1 MQEGRGAGQGLRKS
15 GGAPA
20 LSCCPM
26 APAAGPIRGERA
38 LLTHIGILHSWMSQP
53 TEIMAAALA
62 AVMAALALFLVWLSF
77 SSPFAPMF
85 QHWRGVV
92 PPFVGV
98 PATLFGLLMTFLT
111 QDVWDANRRAYA
123 AVALEREQLATLAAL
138 TDNHAKDADEVPR
151 AIRAYVEAVVGLE
164 WKAMENGD
172 ESPEAEAALNR
183 LTRAASSARIEPAFQ
198 RALIDIVLKLRSARE
213 QRLAIAEAYPDD
225 RKWAAVILIAFVTQL
240 SLAVVHL
247 DRARPQLLAQAIFGA
262 AAIVAIALVASVA
275 EPFSP
280 PKAVSAEPLAQLL
293 DKLPAE

>member
-1 MQEGRGAGQGLRKS
+1 MQEGRRLPSSGAKNLWRAGAFLCPI
-15 GGAPA
+15 APA
-20 LSCCPM
+20 K
-26 APAAGPIRGERA
+26 GRFGERA
-38 LLTHIGILHSWMSQP
+38 LLTHIGILHSWMMHS
-53 TEIMAAALA
+53 TEFMAATLA
-62 AVMAALALFLVWLSF
+62 AAMAAFALFMAWLSF
-77 SSPFAPMF
+77 SSPLAPMF

-138 TDNHAKDADEVPR
+138 TDNHAKDADDVPR
-151 AIRAYVEAVVGLE
+151 AIRAYIESVVGLE
-164 WKAMENGD
+164 WGAMENGG

-183 LTRAASSARIEPAFQ
+183 LTRAASSAKIEPAFQ
-198 RALIDIVLKLRSARE
+198 RALIDVVLKLRSARE
-213 QRLAIAEAYPDD
+213 QRLAIADAYPDD
-225 RKWAAVILIAFVTQL
+225 RKWAAVILIAFVTQI

-280 PKAVSAEPLAQLL
+280 PKAVSSEPLAQLL
-293 DKLPAE
+293 EKLPPD